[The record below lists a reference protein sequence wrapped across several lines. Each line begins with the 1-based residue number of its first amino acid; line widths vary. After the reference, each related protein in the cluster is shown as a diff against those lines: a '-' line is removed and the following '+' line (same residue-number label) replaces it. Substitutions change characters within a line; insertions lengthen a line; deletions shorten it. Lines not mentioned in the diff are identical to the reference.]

1 LFSGVL
7 PVNIAANQPSPQI
20 TPLETIRRNLTE
32 WLAATRDLQTRLRI
46 HAHDHGTVSD
56 YKTCLN
62 LIADMD
68 PMVRRA
74 ESLERAWVRMGA
86 KQEVGQ

>member
-1 LFSGVL
+1 M
-7 PVNIAANQPSPQI
+7 
-20 TPLETIRRNLTE
+20 TDLEEINYHLQT
-32 WLAATRDLQTRLRI
+32 WLAATRDLQTRFRI

>member
-1 LFSGVL
+1 M
-7 PVNIAANQPSPQI
+7 
-20 TPLETIRRNLTE
+20 TDLEEINYHLQT

-46 HAHDHGTVSD
+46 HAHDHGTACD

-68 PMVRRA
+68 TMVRRA
-74 ESLERAWVRMGA
+74 EALERAWVRME
-86 KQEVGQ
+86 KQEVSQ

>member
-1 LFSGVL
+1 MG
-7 PVNIAANQPSPQI
+7 
-20 TPLETIRRNLTE
+20 TLETIRRNLTE
-32 WLAATRDLQTRLRI
+32 WIGDTLDLQRELRI
-46 HAHDHGTVSD
+46 HAHDHGTAHD

-74 ESLERAWVRMGA
+74 EALERAWVRMEAQA
-86 KQEVGQ
+86 K

>member
-1 LFSGVL
+1 M
-7 PVNIAANQPSPQI
+7 
-20 TPLETIRRNLTE
+20 TDRETIHGDLTA
-32 WLAATRDLQTRLRI
+32 WLSMTQNLQTRLRI
-46 HAHDHGTVSD
+46 HAHDHGTAAD

-74 ESLERAWVRMGA
+74 ESLDRAWKRME
-86 KQEVGQ
+86 KQEVAK

>member
-1 LFSGVL
+1 M
-7 PVNIAANQPSPQI
+7 
-20 TPLETIRRNLTE
+20 TELEEIHYHLQT
-32 WLAATRDLQTRLRI
+32 WLAATADLQTRLRI
-46 HAHDHGTVSD
+46 HAHDHGTAAD

-74 ESLERAWVRMGA
+74 ESLDRAWRRMEA
-86 KQEVGQ
+86 QSQ

>member
-1 LFSGVL
+1 LKNVET
-7 PVNIAANQPSPQI
+7 PSVSS
-20 TPLETIRRNLTE
+20 ETTIHTHLHQ

-46 HAHDHGTVSD
+46 HAHDHGTASD

-74 ESLERAWVRMGA
+74 EALERAWKRMEAQA
-86 KQEVGQ
+86 K

>member
-1 LFSGVL
+1 MADL
-7 PVNIAANQPSPQI
+7 A
-20 TPLETIRRNLTE
+20 TIRHDLTE
-32 WLAATRDLQTRLRI
+32 WIATTLDLQRVLRT
-46 HAHDHGTVSD
+46 HAHDHGTASD

-74 ESLERAWVRMGA
+74 ESLERAWKRMA
-86 KQEVGQ
+86 AAEVGQ